1 MVIRLVK
8 EMPITLRMDSSSL
21 NPVSKTLEINRME
34 LVRMVNSHRTDSKV
48 NNLRL
53 PVVGASRDSRVSLDK
68 VLILAVIVDS
78 KASKMVVVHR
88 ARDKMVRSE
97 IRPEVINLEE
107 MEVHKVSKM
116 TMDLRHLHKVNLRDL
131 VTVRV
136 IILMAIMT
144 ERKLLKML

>member
-8 EMPITLRMDSSSL
+8 EMPITLRMD
-21 NPVSKTLEINRME
+21 SKTLEINRME

-53 PVVGASRDSRVSLDK
+53 PVVEASRDSKVSLDK
-68 VLILAVIVDS
+68 VLILAVIVGN

-88 ARDKMVRSE
+88 
-97 IRPEVINLEE
+97 
-107 MEVHKVSKM
+107 VSKM
-116 TMDLRHLHKVNLRDL
+116 AMDLRHLHRVSLKDL
-131 VTVRV
+131 VMVRV
-136 IILMAIMT
+136 IILMVIMT